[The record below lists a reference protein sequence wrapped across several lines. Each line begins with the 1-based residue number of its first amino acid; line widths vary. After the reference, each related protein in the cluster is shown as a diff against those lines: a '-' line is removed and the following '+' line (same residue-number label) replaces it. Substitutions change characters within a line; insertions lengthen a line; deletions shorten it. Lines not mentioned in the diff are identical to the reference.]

1 MEYHHLVLKNSLLCL
16 FKRLFFFG
24 GGMSVLRDRLKG
36 EFPVETLTVAV
47 LAGKL
52 CLSSSFPC

>member
-1 MEYHHLVLKNSLLCL
+1 
-16 FKRLFFFG
+16 
-24 GGMSVLRDRLKG
+24 MSVLRDRLKG